1 MELRDIEVFLALA
14 DELHFGRTADRLHL
28 TPARVSQIVKQ
39 AEQQVGGALFERTS
53 RRVSL
58 TPLGEQLRDE
68 LAGTYV
74 AIQDAFERARRSAQD
89 SAGVLTLGTITWRT
103 ELLEPALQRLAGR
116 MPNLEVLFRTI
127 PFSNPFGDLRS
138 GEIDAAILWLPVRE
152 PDLTVGPLLGTESIV
167 LAMSASH
174 VLADAETLSL
184 EDLAH
189 VTVMGGARPEYWREG
204 LVPTRTPSGRT
215 IPIGPMVSTTE
226 EMIPILTTG
235 EAVSPMHAHT
245 AEYLPLP
252 GVVYRPIDD
261 APPAQWVL
269 VWRTAAEDDR
279 IRALADAIRASRSS
293 TRPMAQRKVR

>member
-1 MELRDIEVFLALA
+1 MMEMRDIEVFLALA
-14 DELHFGRTADRLHL
+14 DELHFGRTAERLHL
-28 TPARVSQIVKQ
+28 TPARVSQIIKQ
-39 AEQQVGGALFERTS
+39 AEQHVGGTLFERTS

-58 TPLGEQLRDE
+58 TPLGVRLRDE
-68 LAGTYV
+68 LAGRYV
-74 AIQDAFERARRSAQD
+74 EIQDALERARRSAQG
-89 SAGVLTLGTITWRT
+89 SAGVLTLGTVTWRT
-103 ELLEPALQRLAGR
+103 ELLDSALERLAAR
-116 MPNLEVLFRTI
+116 MPQLEVVIRTI
-127 PFSNPFGDLRS
+127 PFSDPFGDLRS
-138 GEIDAAILWLPVRE
+138 GAIDAAILWLPVRE

-167 LAMSASH
+167 LAMATSH
-174 VLADAETLSL
+174 ALADVESLTL
-184 EDLAH
+184 EDLAD

-215 IPIGPMVSTTE
+215 IRVGPTVNSTE

-252 GVVYRPIDD
+252 GVIYRRIDD

-279 IRALADAIRASRSS
+279 VLALDDAIQAI
-293 TRPMAQRKVR
+293 RPA

>member
-1 MELRDIEVFLALA
+1 MMEFRDIEVFLALA
-14 DELHFGRTADRLHL
+14 DELHFGRTAERLHL
-28 TPARVSQIVKQ
+28 TSARVSQIVKQ
-39 AEQQVGGALFERTS
+39 TEQHVGGTLFERTS

-58 TPLGEQLRDE
+58 TPLGAQLRDE
-68 LAGTYV
+68 LAGTY
-74 AIQDAFERARRSAQD
+74 AEIQDVLDRARHTAVG
-89 SAGVLTLGTITWRT
+89 SAGVLTLGTVTWRT
-103 ELLEPALQRLAGR
+103 ELLDSALQGLAAR
-116 MPNLEVLFRTI
+116 MPQLDVMIRTI
-127 PFSNPFGDLRS
+127 PFSDPFGDLRS
-138 GEIDAAILWLPVRE
+138 GAIDAAILWLPVRE

-174 VLADAETLSL
+174 ALADLEILSL
-184 EDLAH
+184 EHLAD

-215 IPIGPMVSTTE
+215 IRIGPTVSTTE

-252 GVVYRPIDD
+252 GVVYRPIED

-269 VWRTAAEDDR
+269 VWRTASKDDR
-279 IRALADAIRASRSS
+279 VRALADAIRTSR
-293 TRPMAQRKVR
+293 A